1 MYRTG
6 GIRDH
11 AIKMTADVLE
21 NVLEDYNAVIGRTGG
36 DEFSA
41 IFPVDDEFDPDECVR
56 RIHRY
61 CDELNETSDMPYY
74 LGVSAGCLKVTAIE
88 GVTLREL
95 LTEAD
100 IRLYADKK
108 RRRKTVL
115 K

>member
-1 MYRTG
+1 MSAYSRYEKFDLLIVSGDTLTISRT
-6 GIRDH
+6 R
-11 AIKMTADVLE
+11 E
-21 NVLEDYNAVIGRTGG
+21 E
-36 DEFSA
+36 
-41 IFPVDDEFDPDECVR
+41 
-56 RIHRY
+56 
-61 CDELNETSDMPYY
+61 
-74 LGVSAGCLKVTAIE
+74 AGCLKVTAIE